1 MGLKSFI
8 LGVVVGAVAASI
20 LFGKINITIQGSDAF
35 STAFNITLGVGLG
48 VLAVGTLAVL
58 GIVAFLII
66 LALLD
71 R

>member
-1 MGLKSFI
+1 MSLKSFI

-35 STAFNITLGVGLG
+35 STAFNIVLGAGLG
-48 VLAVGTLAVL
+48 VLAVIAISVL
-58 GIVAFLII
+58 GIIAI
-66 LALLD
+66 LTVLVLLN